1 MRMMLQI
8 VLLIVSGPLL
18 AFDHS
23 GWNTL
28 LAEHVAPLRGGVAT
42 AVDYAGM
49 RRDQE
54 QLDAYLES
62 LSGVSIRGFKDF
74 SRDEKLAFLINAY
87 NAYTI
92 KLILLE
98 DTPDSIRDI
107 GNFLSGPWD
116 KEFIFLL
123 GKARTLDEL
132 EHEMIR
138 GNPDLLDPRI
148 HFAVNCASIGCP
160 ALRPEAYTADNL
172 EAQLEDSTRKFLS
185 DKQRNRFNADKNA
198 LEVSKIF
205 DWYEEDFENAA
216 GSLAEYLLPYAD
228 ELGVPEE
235 KRQLMKND
243 DITIRHLDYNWKLNK
258 Q

>member
-1 MRMMLQI
+1 MIDRDQAAEIRRYFFAEHWKKGTIASQLGVHPDVVERAI
-8 VLLIVSGPLL
+8 GPLGPEPKARPDRPRL
-18 AFDHS
+18 LDPYVDFIDEVLERYPKLES
-23 GWNTL
+23 INDYKEPWKQERWEVGGETL
-28 LAEHVAPLRGGVAT
+28 S
-42 AVDYAGM
+42 
-49 RRDQE
+49 
-54 QLDAYLES
+54 LDA
-62 LSGVSIRGFKDF
+62 I
-74 SRDEKLAFLINAY
+74 
-87 NAYTI
+87 
-92 KLILLE
+92 
-98 DTPDSIRDI
+98 
-107 GNFLSGPWD
+107 
-116 KEFIFLL
+116 
-123 GKARTLDEL
+123 
-132 EHEMIR
+132 EHER
-138 GNPDLLDPRI
+138 LRPVYKDPRI

-228 ELGVPEE
+228 KLGVPEE

-243 DITIRHLDYNWKLNK
+243 DLTIRHLDYNWKLNK